1 MALSKHRSVIVLLLF
16 LLGGVF
22 TDSEGTLKYGN
33 NVQFVNGE
41 DSNGNPPQQE
51 TSGKKPTT
59 DLSTDPYNN
68 LLVIS
73 TLDGTLTAV
82 DRVSG
87 ELRWVTKDEKPM
99 IQVPIQGNL
108 PKTPYFLPDPKTGS
122 LYMMGKQNSLR
133 KLPFTIPQLV
143 AMAPCR
149 NSEGLMYTGG
159 R

>member
-1 MALSKHRSVIVLLLF
+1 M
-16 LLGGVF
+16 
-22 TDSEGTLKYGN
+22 LKRPF
-33 NVQFVNGE
+33 QLIL
-41 DSNGNPPQQE
+41 Q
-51 TSGKKPTT
+51 PTT
-59 DLSTDPYNN
+59 DLSTDPHRN

-82 DRVSG
+82 DRISG
-87 ELRWVTKDEKPM
+87 DLRWISKDDKPM
-99 IQVPIQGNL
+99 IQVPIQGSL

-149 NSEGLMYTGG
+149 NSEGLMYTGKKVRCKWG
-159 R
+159 VVILSKIVNYAFAYTILANMKTFDSLNT